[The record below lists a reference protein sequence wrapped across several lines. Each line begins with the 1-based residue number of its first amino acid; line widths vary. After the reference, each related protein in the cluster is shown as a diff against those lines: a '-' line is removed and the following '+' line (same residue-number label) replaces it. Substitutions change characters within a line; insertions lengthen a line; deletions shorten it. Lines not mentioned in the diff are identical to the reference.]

1 MNMSAWAIRLLLGAT
16 TPQTWDAFHAPAL
29 RRTGIHDNPRLFF
42 FMLSMASRALTSA
55 MYSDDDDDDLG
66 RYDPESSPDPLAG
79 SIAVDRPKPNPRR
92 KPARSSKEPLVTSSP
107 SKTNRRPSVAEQVLD
122 QFSSPSKSMVLSTGR
137 NGGAS
142 PWRIKVT
149 VEAEPGSDDNMES
162 PIVRHATRTKT
173 TTVPLKDPDASSPVK
188 RLGRPRKSE
197 ASSSAKPKR
206 SGTPVR
212 RRAEPKER
220 DSSVGAADAESADT
234 TSKKRTGR
242 PRKSIQPALDDSE
255 TLAIN
260 EGPLQDMSSM
270 DVTGTSAA
278 DIDTDSAPKKRGG
291 RLRKNKQPTLQDKE
305 TSTISEDQH
314 KRTSFIDTETSKTS
328 QTASQN
334 IDSAPK
340 KRRGRPRKSQLANE
354 ESGILDVIEGLIDTP
369 APQLEVRYPQAIAAT
384 PDPLSHFVVPVIQT
398 TLATPQEPQL
408 ESISKPALKSSL
420 VPPKDMARK
429 QKLMEYDEPTV
440 FTPPE
445 TDFSRHAR
453 ARKGTPAANVTIVLS
468 DSSDDDDDISTPS
481 GTDDD
486 VGIAESRT
494 QDPLLEAVIRP
505 DESGAVYED
514 EEDYDELQ
522 DVTNFPL
529 DEGITR
535 MADDTTMLESE
546 NFSMISVDSLPSSN
560 GHSSP
565 MNESNSR
572 SAVVGTIGS
581 MLDQSY
587 LQIPSATSHK
597 TRPSPLQH
605 PKSPTEESFIAP
617 MQSSPPVVPRREHTP
632 AVDPQCPSNP
642 PSIVPAHFSPTK
654 VEVPGLGRAVT
665 AGVALQGVLDPNR
678 VTPSAVGKK
687 RDSLDDLFRGFS
699 EGTRRELQ
707 AGLRLGEQL
716 AQQRS
721 VNGELS
727 AAGSRLSKVAVTAE
741 SSDDIF
747 RPQTKH
753 RVSRLL
759 TPEEQAD
766 YTLPLPPPQSEATE
780 VQYPLL
786 RATEEHSHLVSPAI
800 SDDEMSWRVDT
811 PPVRAITAEG
821 SGFVTAINEQ
831 GDKVR
836 GTEILIVADE
846 DGQNETVTNENGNK
860 IRGKKMHMIAVEDE
874 QEDYSDIWQ
883 EEASRSSVSPVDGDI
898 TPESEKSPQLQ
909 DLFTNDGPIKP
920 PRGKLPNTWRR
931 KSSSNFHYSDEPEPE
946 AQQLRTPS
954 SIESEKSPLIKLD
967 KGKGKAAEPPV
978 EAQYSEDEENDFS
991 EASDDTGMFF
1001 QSNLPNVFDNE
1012 ARGERRAQNVEK
1024 KDLAQVLGEGQSL
1037 LPESSPSIPIVKTP
1051 SKHNPFKNAPPRFS
1065 ILQTSPVKSSPLRQE
1080 VRASDSEDSYQQGF
1094 EESTL
1099 PLPPSSPF
1107 RTMVDE
1113 VSISTGS
1120 DERQIRM
1127 EMETQFEGQTD
1138 SSIRRVR
1145 YEADEYLEAYEQQER
1160 TLEEIAEVTEYSRS
1174 RNSAIHQS
1182 TILPSSPPQALED
1195 SILASKRTYAPLF
1208 ENAQTIR
1215 APSTNVRISATSRP
1229 TPQHASTPVIA
1240 CAPQQQ
1246 APQPSAGI
1254 FTKLT
1259 SSLWSA
1265 VAPAGP
1271 PPQHPVVLRFD
1282 ALPKV
1287 EPWTKTHY
1295 KTLDALYQ
1303 LHKKQPMLF
1312 APSTST
1318 NTNTNN
1324 PILTWFVEK
1333 HEQKEQKFVGALF
1346 LSWGYEVTLTESLVV
1361 LCAVFM
1367 QLLSLGSVEEYERES
1382 GKKIQ
1387 IGDCGPGPAGSA
1399 IEGGEVVRRL
1409 MSVIMGER
1417 LRRDERKGR
1426 EVKREGGM
1434 TVVWPK

>member
-1 MNMSAWAIRLLLGAT
+1 
-16 TPQTWDAFHAPAL
+16 
-29 RRTGIHDNPRLFF
+29 
-42 FMLSMASRALTSA
+42 
-55 MYSDDDDDDLG
+55 MYNDEDEDDDLEH
-66 RYDPESSPDPLAG
+66 YDPESSPDPLAG
-79 SIAVDRPKPNPRR
+79 SIAANRPKPNPRR
-92 KPARSSKEPLVTSSP
+92 KPARSSKELPVTSSP
-107 SKTNRRPSVAEQVLD
+107 NKRNRRPSVAEQVLD

-149 VEAEPGSDDNMES
+149 VEAEPGSDSNMES
-162 PIVRHATRTKT
+162 PLVTRATRTKT
-173 TTVPLKDPDASSPVK
+173 TTVPLKDPDASPPVK

-197 ASSSAKPKR
+197 ASSNVKPKR

-212 RRAEPKER
+212 RRAESKGR
-220 DSSVGAADAESADT
+220 DSSVGAADVESTDT
-234 TSKKRTGR
+234 GSKKRAGR
-242 PRKSIQPALDDSE
+242 PRKSVQPALDDSE
-255 TLAIN
+255 TLAIS
-260 EGPLQDMSSM
+260 EDPLQDMFIM

-291 RLRKNKQPTLQDKE
+291 RLRKNKQPAMQDKE
-305 TSTISEDQH
+305 TSAISEDQH
-314 KRTSFIDTETSKTS
+314 KKTSLIDAETSKKS
-328 QTASQN
+328 QTLSQN

-354 ESGILDVIEGLIDTP
+354 EFGILDVIEGLIDTP
-369 APQLEVRYPQAIAAT
+369 APQLEVPDSQATVAT
-384 PDPLSHFVVPVIQT
+384 PEPASHFVVPIIRT
-398 TLATPQEPQL
+398 TSATPHDPQP

-420 VPPKDMARK
+420 VPPKDMAKK
-429 QKLMEYDEPTV
+429 QKLMEYDEPTA

-445 TDFSRHAR
+445 TDLSRRLR
-453 ARKGTPAANVTIVLS
+453 ARKGTPATNITVVL
-468 DSSDDDDDISTPS
+468 DNSSDEDDNISTPS
-481 GTDDD
+481 ETDDD
-486 VGIAESRT
+486 VGTAESRT
-494 QDPLLEAVIRP
+494 QDPLLEAVIQP

-529 DEGITR
+529 DEGVTR

-565 MNESNSR
+565 VNESNSR
-572 SAVVGTIGS
+572 SAAIGNIDS

-587 LQIPSATSHK
+587 LQIPSATSRK
-597 TRPSPLQH
+597 TRTSPATYQ
-605 PKSPTEESFIAP
+605 
-617 MQSSPPVVPRREHTP
+617 MQSSPPVVPRRECTP
-632 AVDPQCPSNP
+632 AIDPQCPSNP

-654 VEVPGLGRAVT
+654 AEVPVLGRAVT

-678 VTPSAVGKK
+678 VTPSVINKK

-699 EGTRRELQ
+699 EGTRKELQ

-721 VNGELS
+721 ADEEPS
-727 AAGSRLSKVAVTAE
+727 PAGPRVPKVAVTAE

-747 RPQTKH
+747 CPRAKH

-766 YTLPLPPPQSEATE
+766 YTLPLPPPQSGATE

-786 RATEEHSHLVSPAI
+786 RANDEHSHLVSPANT
-800 SDDEMSWRVDT
+800 DEEMSWRVDT

-821 SGFVTAINEQ
+821 TGFVTAINEQ
-831 GDKVR
+831 GKVIR
-836 GTEILIVADE
+836 GTEIFIVADE
-846 DGQNETVTNENGNK
+846 DGQNETATNENGEE
-860 IRGKKMHMIAVEDE
+860 IRGRKMHMIADEDE

-883 EEASRSSVSPVDGDI
+883 EEASRSSVSLADVGVI
-898 TPESEKSPQLQ
+898 PESEKSPQLQ

-931 KSSSNFHYSDEPEPE
+931 KNSSNFHYSDEAEAE

-954 SIESEKSPLIKLD
+954 STESGNSPLTKLD
-967 KGKGKAAEPPV
+967 KGKGKAVEPPL
-978 EAQYSEDEENDFS
+978 EEQYLEDEENEFS

-1001 QSNLPNVFDNE
+1001 QSNLPNVFDE
-1012 ARGERRAQNVEK
+1012 KTRAERRAQNVEK
-1024 KDLAQVLGEGQSL
+1024 KDLAQVLGEGKSL
-1037 LPESSPSIPIVKTP
+1037 LPESSPSAPVVKTP
-1051 SKHNPFKNAPPRFS
+1051 SKHNPFKNTPPRFS

-1080 VRASDSEDSYQQGF
+1080 IQPSESEDSYQQGF

-1127 EMETQFEGQTD
+1127 EMEAQFEGQTA

-1145 YEADEYLEAYEQQER
+1145 YEADEYLEAYEPQER
-1160 TLEEIAEVTEYSRS
+1160 TLEEIAEVTEISRT
-1174 RNSAIHQS
+1174 RNSTIHQS
-1182 TILPSSPPQALED
+1182 TTLPSSPPQSIED
-1195 SILASKRTYAPLF
+1195 SILASKRTYVPLF
-1208 ENAQTIR
+1208 ENAQTTKASSTNIR
-1215 APSTNVRISATSRP
+1215 ASSTSRP
-1229 TPQHASTPVIA
+1229 TRQLSSTPVIA
-1240 CAPQQQ
+1240 CAPRQQS
-1246 APQPSAGI
+1246 PPPSTGI

-1265 VAPAGP
+1265 VTPAGP
-1271 PPQHPVVLRFD
+1271 PPLHPVVPRFD

-1303 LHKKQPMLF
+1303 LHKKQPTLF
-1312 APSTST
+1312 APSTSA
-1318 NTNTNN
+1318 NSNTNN
-1324 PILTWFVEK
+1324 PLLAWFVEE
-1333 HEQKEQKFVGALF
+1333 HEQKGQKFVGAQF
-1346 LSWGYEVTLTESLVV
+1346 HSWGYEVTLTESLVA

-1387 IGDCGPGPAGSA
+1387 LGDCGPGPAGSV
-1399 IEGGEVVRRL
+1399 IGGGEVVRRL
-1409 MSVIMGER
+1409 MSIIMGER